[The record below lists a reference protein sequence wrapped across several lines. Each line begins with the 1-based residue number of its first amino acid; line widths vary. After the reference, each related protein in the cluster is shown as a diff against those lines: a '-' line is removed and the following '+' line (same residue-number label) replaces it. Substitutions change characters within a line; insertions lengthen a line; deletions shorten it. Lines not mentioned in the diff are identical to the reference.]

1 MCTDSIHTDF
11 ELVMLNAVQGAAAA
25 CAEICMQR
33 IREVREQTVRECEQK
48 HRGLLAVTQ
57 RSSVQFFDLCDHAN
71 GSCEA
76 AVPVDNTE
84 FSADSPE
91 AASNT
96 ALNTE
101 GCIGPSLGAIKAPPD
116 LQGWKPTDLAVPD
129 TAETDNESQQLPL
142 QPPAACFDAFQPE
155 PSESTEMPPAVALDE
170 ASELV
175 PAGPD
180 VADEEGVAV
189 EVSQAEVPEEGDQH
203 AALSVQGKLTA
214 AAVHVGEVAG
224 LDGSDEEGFA
234 VEVSQAEVPEEGD
247 QHAAL
252 SVQGKLTAAAVHVGE
267 VAGLDGSDQRV
278 ADSVDGE
285 AAVGSSQVEAVVE
298 PEEEAKQH
306 VVPPAAVVR
315 PEEAAA
321 PEERC
326 EPAVPS
332 LSLPPSPSTAEA
344 AGASAP
350 APAAQAEVA
359 LPQEAPL
366 ASSPN
371 EGAQMWEVV
380 GGASRGGVIVRLGRE
395 ISSKSTGRLS
405 CGALVRQLD
414 LLDGRLHYERVTG
427 EGPSSGWV
435 SVSVSDKALL
445 ARTVKRAPEPLLP
458 QSATPAE
465 PAVAS
470 PVSAASLAP
479 APAGPAAMSE
489 ASRVLGGDGRT
500 CLVFDWDD
508 TLYPQSWISE
518 QPALRLS
525 PGQAATGGVGAH
537 WEQLAGHARVVAQI
551 LRTARSLGTVA
562 VVTLSREA
570 WVEDTA
576 RAFLKEALDEVLQLQ
591 VVYAMQLKTGPVAPA
606 DDAYTAKKRLAMVQV
621 MQTIAEHSRE
631 NLAELSLVSI
641 GDSFTEK
648 RAAED
653 LAQESQQSG
662 KLRGMKGGK
671 TLKIKAIKTV
681 KLRDRPSLAQLTSQL
696 QLLEG
701 RLASFVASAGSKH
714 MRAAELVECVR

>member
-1 MCTDSIHTDF
+1 M
-11 ELVMLNAVQGAAAA
+11 
-25 CAEICMQR
+25 
-33 IREVREQTVRECEQK
+33 
-48 HRGLLAVTQ
+48 
-57 RSSVQFFDLCDHAN
+57 
-71 GSCEA
+71 
-76 AVPVDNTE
+76 
-84 FSADSPE
+84 
-91 AASNT
+91 
-96 ALNTE
+96 
-101 GCIGPSLGAIKAPPD
+101 
-116 LQGWKPTDLAVPD
+116 
-129 TAETDNESQQLPL
+129 
-142 QPPAACFDAFQPE
+142 
-155 PSESTEMPPAVALDE
+155 
-170 ASELV
+170 
-175 PAGPD
+175 
-180 VADEEGVAV
+180 
-189 EVSQAEVPEEGDQH
+189 
-203 AALSVQGKLTA
+203 
-214 AAVHVGEVAG
+214 
-224 LDGSDEEGFA
+224 
-234 VEVSQAEVPEEGD
+234 
-247 QHAAL
+247 
-252 SVQGKLTAAAVHVGE
+252 
-267 VAGLDGSDQRV
+267 
-278 ADSVDGE
+278 
-285 AAVGSSQVEAVVE
+285 
-298 PEEEAKQH
+298 
-306 VVPPAAVVR
+306 
-315 PEEAAA
+315 
-321 PEERC
+321 
-326 EPAVPS
+326 
-332 LSLPPSPSTAEA
+332 
-344 AGASAP
+344 
-350 APAAQAEVA
+350 
-359 LPQEAPL
+359 
-366 ASSPN
+366 
-371 EGAQMWEVV
+371 
-380 GGASRGGVIVRLGRE
+380 GRE

>member
-1 MCTDSIHTDF
+1 
-11 ELVMLNAVQGAAAA
+11 MLNAVQGAAAA

-203 AALSVQGKLTA
+203 AALSVQGELTA
-214 AAVHVGEVAG
+214 A
-224 LDGSDEEGFA
+224 
-234 VEVSQAEVPEEGD
+234 
-247 QHAAL
+247 
-252 SVQGKLTAAAVHVGE
+252 TVHVGE

>member
-1 MCTDSIHTDF
+1 
-11 ELVMLNAVQGAAAA
+11 MLNAVQGAAAA

-203 AALSVQGKLTA
+203 AALSVQGELTA
-214 AAVHVGEVAG
+214 ATVHVGEVAG